1 MAENILV
8 SSFNPIVLRIVK
20 VINSKIKT
28 GYLIKSLSAILFLSL
43 ARPNYIH
50 PRADILCEGLIAY
63 AKKRRKKLN
72 VWTVNTRPAVNYII
86 KYNVAGIITDKEEI
100 GAILT

>member
-1 MAENILV
+1 M
-8 SSFNPIVLRIVK
+8 LRIVK
-20 VINSKIKT
+20 AINSKIKT
-28 GYLIKSLSAILFLSL
+28 GYLIKSPSAILFLSL

-72 VWTVNTRPAVNYII
+72 VWTVNTRPAVNHII